1 MTAQLIINKSV
12 MKRNILPLFLFVF
25 SVSIFFGCTVNNVTI
40 DDEVGDIFKGKN
52 VEGTF
57 GMFDN
62 SRGKFTIYNLDRFKA
77 PYSPGA
83 TFHIFNAL
91 VGMHTGRISDEKSL
105 IDAQVEPETHQEL
118 TLAEAFKSSSN
129 EHFKTLARAIGKD
142 TMKIW
147 VDTVKYGNM
156 KIGKAVDSFWS
167 NNSIQISA
175 DEQLG
180 FIKRLFF
187 KQLPFRSSVQEAVKK
202 LMVVENNA
210 QFQLAYQMGSSE
222 NKGKTIGWVMG
233 WIEENRHVYPFV
245 LNFTVDQ
252 GVDTNKLGKE
262 LTNDIL
268 ANVGFF
274 KGKM

>member
-1 MTAQLIINKSV
+1 
-12 MKRNILPLFLFVF
+12 MKRNILSLFLFVF
-25 SVSIFFGCTVNNVTI
+25 SISIFFGCTVNNVTI
-40 DDEVGDIFKGKN
+40 DDEVGDVFKSKN

-62 SRGKFTIYNLDRFKA
+62 SRGKFTIYNLDRFKE
-77 PYSPGA
+77 PYSPGE
-83 TFHIFNAL
+83 TFHIFNSL

-105 IDAQVEPETHQEL
+105 IDAQVGAEIHQKISL
-118 TLAEAFKSSSN
+118 SDAFKQSSN
-129 EHFKTLARAIGKD
+129 EHFKVLARAIGKD

-156 KIGKAVDSFWS
+156 KIGNAVDSFWL

-210 QFQLAYQMGSSE
+210 QFQLAYQMGTSK
-222 NKGKTIGWVMG
+222 NKGKIIGWVTG

-245 LNFTVDQ
+245 LNFSTDA
-252 GVDTNKLGKE
+252 GVDVTKIGKE

-268 ANVGFF
+268 VNVGFF
-274 KGKM
+274 KGRM